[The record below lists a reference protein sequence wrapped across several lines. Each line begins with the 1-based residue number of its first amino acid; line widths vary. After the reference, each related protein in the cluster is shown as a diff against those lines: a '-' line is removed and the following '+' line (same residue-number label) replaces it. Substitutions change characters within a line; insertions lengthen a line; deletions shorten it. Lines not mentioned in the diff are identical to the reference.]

1 MTSTQ
6 FLEMVV
12 SVSVQAAIVIIVAH
26 WLGRLVSSERVQ
38 CRLWTICYAVL
49 LVLVVVG
56 LLFPHPRLFQPWSL
70 IDSESATTLVSLE
83 FQVGRAL
90 FLIWSTGAVISL
102 LVFLIRAV
110 QVNQFLKTCQ
120 LIEPSQII
128 SDKNQNQVPETSGT
142 ALKQRL
148 RLLTSTRLMTP
159 FCSQFHHPYIVL
171 PEYLLGFD
179 QQQLNFIIRHELEH
193 LKTGHP
199 LQLFLQR
206 LVEAVFWIHPMVWW
220 ASQQSALSREFA
232 CDEAAI
238 DSPTEIAMYL
248 RTLLTIIEYSTSQT
262 DKTPT
267 PLAFGR
273 GNSLTAKRARRLT
286 QIAKN
291 QGVTSRKPLS
301 GFTASACL
309 CMIAVF
315 IGCVWVPVDVLASP
329 RANWS
334 PWPTWTAGAL
344 HDFGYSVHDF
354 DAYNGRIELHELLEH
369 QEPEKLDQEAQQDN
383 RL

>member
-38 CRLWTICYAVL
+38 CRLWTICYVVL
-49 LVLVVVG
+49 LTLVVVA
-56 LLFPHPRLFQPWSL
+56 LLFPHPRLFQPWSA
-70 IDSESATTLVSLE
+70 IDSGSATTLVSLE
-83 FQVGRAL
+83 LQLGRAL

-120 LIEPSQII
+120 LIDPSQII
-128 SDKNQNQVPETSGT
+128 SDQNQNRILETSGT
-142 ALKQRL
+142 TLKQRI

-206 LVEAVFWIHPMVWW
+206 LVEAVFWFHPMVWW

-238 DSPTEIAMYL
+238 DSPAEIATYL
-248 RTLLTIIEYSTSQT
+248 RTLLTIIEYSASQVE
-262 DKTPT
+262 KTPT
-267 PLAFGR
+267 TLAFSR
-273 GNSLTAKRARRLT
+273 GKSLTAKRARRLT

-291 QGVTSRKPLS
+291 QGVRSRNFVS
-301 GFTASACL
+301 GFTASFCL
-309 CMIAVF
+309 CTIAVF

-344 HDFGYSVHDF
+344 HDFGFSVHDF
-354 DAYNGRIELHELLEH
+354 ETYNGRIELHELLEH
-369 QEPEKLDQEAQQDN
+369 REPE
-383 RL
+383 